1 MIEII
6 NNYKDYLLQNDKS
19 ENTVYAYVTDVN
31 LYSKYLEKKEMNLYT
46 SDNVAI
52 MGYIQHLLNQGK
64 SERSIN
70 RIVISL
76 RSFYGYLKSRSLVND
91 IPKISYKSS
100 RTTKKLPQ
108 ILTVEEVDKIIR
120 SVDKDGPKGIR
131 DNALLELMYATGMKV
146 SELISVNVEDVN
158 LDLSFL
164 KCIPSLL
171 IQYLTSWLFPLSV
184 KCIDNKHFER
194 LIPIG
199 RSACRAIEEYLA
211 IRDQVADAGV
221 TNLFVNLNGQKLTRQ
236 GIWRIVKEYSHRAG
250 IDKDVN
256 LNTFRHSFA
265 VHLLQN
271 GANVRAVQKLLGNQV
286 LTYMDTYYEIINS
299 DKINLIYRNTHPRA

>member
-64 SERSIN
+64 SELSIN

-108 ILTVEEVDKIIR
+108 ILTVDEVDKIIR

-158 LDLSFL
+158 LDLSF
-164 KCIPSLL
+164 
-171 IQYLTSWLFPLSV
+171 V

>member
-1 MIEII
+1 MIEVI
-6 NNYKDYLLQNDKS
+6 NNYKDYLLKNDKS

-31 LYSKYLEKKEMNLYT
+31 LYTKFLEKKEMNLYS

-52 MGYIQHLLNQGK
+52 MAYIQHLLNQGK

-76 RSFYGYLKSRSLVND
+76 RSFYSFLKSESLVKD
-91 IPKISYKSS
+91 VPKISFKSS
-100 RTTKKLPQ
+100 RNSKKLPQ

-120 SVDKDGPKGIR
+120 SVDKDGNKGIR

-146 SELISVNVEDVN
+146 SELIGINVEDIN
-158 LDLSFL
+158 LDLSF
-164 KCIPSLL
+164 
-171 IQYLTSWLFPLSV
+171 V
-184 KCIDNKHFER
+184 KCKDNKNLER

-199 RSACRAIEEYLA
+199 RSASAALEEYLK
-211 IRDQVADAGV
+211 IRDTIAESGV
-221 TNLFVNLNGQKLTRQ
+221 NNLFVNLNGQKLTRQ
-236 GIWRIVKEYSHRAG
+236 GIWRIVKEYAHKAG
-250 IDKDVN
+250 INKDVN

-299 DKINLIYRNTHPRA
+299 DKINLIYKNTHPRA

>member
-1 MIEII
+1 MKEIV
-6 NNYKDYLLQNDKS
+6 NNYKEALLKSHKS

-31 LYSKYLEKKEMNLYT
+31 LYVKYLNSKEINIDET
-46 SDNVAI
+46 DNVSVL
-52 MGYIQHLLNQGK
+52 GYIQHLLSQGK

-76 RSFYGYLKSRSLVND
+76 RSFYNYLKDQEVVRE
-91 IPKISYKSS
+91 IPKIYYKNTS
-100 RTTKKLPQ
+100 TTRKLPE
-108 ILTVEEVDKIIR
+108 ILTIEEVDRIIR
-120 SVDKDGPKGIR
+120 IVDKDSNKGIR

-146 SELISVNVEDVN
+146 SEIINIKVFDVN
-158 LDLSFL
+158 LELNF
-164 KCIPSLL
+164 
-171 IQYLTSWLFPLSV
+171 V

-199 RSACRAIEEYLA
+199 RSAVIALKEYLS
-211 IRDQVADAGV
+211 IRDRVACEGV
-221 TNLFVNLNGQKLTRQ
+221 DNLFVNLNGNQLTRQ
-236 GIWRIVKEYSHRAG
+236 GVWRIVKEYSHKAG
-250 IDKDVN
+250 IKKEVN

-286 LTYMDTYYEIINS
+286 LTYMDTYYEIINN
-299 DKINLIYRNTHPRA
+299 DKINIVYKNSHPRA

>member
-1 MIEII
+1 MKEIV
-6 NNYKDYLLQNDKS
+6 NNYKEALLKSHKS

-31 LYSKYLEKKEMNLYT
+31 LYVKYLNSKEINIDET
-46 SDNVAI
+46 DNVSVL
-52 MGYIQHLLNQGK
+52 GYIQHLLSQGK

-76 RSFYGYLKSRSLVND
+76 RSFYNYLKDQEVVRE
-91 IPKISYKSS
+91 IPKIYYKNTS
-100 RTTKKLPQ
+100 TTRKLPE
-108 ILTVEEVDKIIR
+108 ILTIEEVDRIIR
-120 SVDKDGPKGIR
+120 IVDKDSNKGIR

-146 SELISVNVEDVN
+146 SEIINIKVFDIN
-158 LDLSFL
+158 LELNF
-164 KCIPSLL
+164 
-171 IQYLTSWLFPLSV
+171 V

-199 RSACRAIEEYLA
+199 RSAVEALKEYLN
-211 IRDQVADAGV
+211 IRDRVACEGV
-221 TNLFVNLNGQKLTRQ
+221 ENLFVNLNGNQLTRQ
-236 GIWRIVKEYSHRAG
+236 GVWRIVKEYSHKAG
-250 IDKDVN
+250 IKKDVN

-286 LTYMDTYYEIINS
+286 LTYMDTYYEIINN
-299 DKINLIYRNTHPRA
+299 DKINIVYKNSHPRA

>member
-1 MIEII
+1 
-6 NNYKDYLLQNDKS
+6 
-19 ENTVYAYVTDVN
+19 
-31 LYSKYLEKKEMNLYT
+31 
-46 SDNVAI
+46 
-52 MGYIQHLLNQGK
+52 
-64 SERSIN
+64 
-70 RIVISL
+70 
-76 RSFYGYLKSRSLVND
+76 
-91 IPKISYKSS
+91 
-100 RTTKKLPQ
+100 
-108 ILTVEEVDKIIR
+108 
-120 SVDKDGPKGIR
+120 
-131 DNALLELMYATGMKV
+131 MYATGMKV

-158 LDLSFL
+158 LDLSF
-164 KCIPSLL
+164 
-171 IQYLTSWLFPLSV
+171 V

>member
-1 MIEII
+1 MKEIV
-6 NNYKDYLLQNDKS
+6 NNYKEALLKSHKS

-31 LYSKYLEKKEMNLYT
+31 LYVKYLNSKEINIDET
-46 SDNVAI
+46 DNVSVL
-52 MGYIQHLLNQGK
+52 GYIQHLLSQGK

-76 RSFYGYLKSRSLVND
+76 RSFYNYLKDQEVVRE
-91 IPKISYKSS
+91 IPKIYYKNTS
-100 RTTKKLPQ
+100 TTRKLPE
-108 ILTVEEVDKIIR
+108 ILTIDEVDRIIR
-120 SVDKDGPKGIR
+120 IVDKDSNKGIR

-146 SELISVNVEDVN
+146 SEMINIKVFDVN
-158 LDLSFL
+158 LELNF
-164 KCIPSLL
+164 
-171 IQYLTSWLFPLSV
+171 V

-199 RSACRAIEEYLA
+199 RSAVEALKEYFN
-211 IRDQVADAGV
+211 IRDRVACEGV
-221 TNLFVNLNGQKLTRQ
+221 ENLFVNLNGNQLTRQ
-236 GIWRIVKEYSHRAG
+236 GVWRIVKEYSHKAG
-250 IDKDVN
+250 IKKDVN

-286 LTYMDTYYEIINS
+286 LTYMDTYYEIINN
-299 DKINLIYRNTHPRA
+299 DKINIVYKNSHPRA

>member
-31 LYSKYLEKKEMNLYT
+31 LYSKYLENKEMNLYT

-158 LDLSFL
+158 LDLSF
-164 KCIPSLL
+164 
-171 IQYLTSWLFPLSV
+171 V

-236 GIWRIVKEYSHRAG
+236 GIWRIVKEYSHKAG

>member
-1 MIEII
+1 MKEIV
-6 NNYKDYLLQNDKS
+6 NNYKEALLKSHKS

-31 LYSKYLEKKEMNLYT
+31 LYVKYLNSKEINIDET
-46 SDNVAI
+46 DNVSVL
-52 MGYIQHLLNQGK
+52 GYIQHLLSQGK

-76 RSFYGYLKSRSLVND
+76 RSFYNYLKDQEVVRE
-91 IPKISYKSS
+91 IPKIYYKNTS
-100 RTTKKLPQ
+100 TTRKLPEV
-108 ILTVEEVDKIIR
+108 LTIEEVDRIIR
-120 SVDKDGPKGIR
+120 IVDKDSNKGVR

-146 SELISVNVEDVN
+146 SEIINIKVYDVN
-158 LDLSFL
+158 LELNF
-164 KCIPSLL
+164 
-171 IQYLTSWLFPLSV
+171 V

-199 RSACRAIEEYLA
+199 RSAVAALNEYFS
-211 IRDQVADAGV
+211 IRDRIACEGV
-221 TNLFVNLNGQKLTRQ
+221 DNLFVNLNGNQLTRQ
-236 GIWRIVKEYSHRAG
+236 GVWRIVKEYSHRAG
-250 IDKDVN
+250 IKKDVN

-286 LTYMDTYYEIINS
+286 LTYMDTYYEIINN
-299 DKINLIYRNTHPRA
+299 DKINIVYKNSHPRA

>member
-6 NNYKDYLLQNDKS
+6 NKYKNYLLQNDKS

-31 LYSKYLEKKEMNLYT
+31 LYTKFLDKKEMELYS
-46 SDNVAI
+46 SDNTAVMA
-52 MGYIQHLLNQGK
+52 YIEYLLNQGK

-76 RSFYGYLKSRSLVND
+76 RSFYGYLKSKSLVTD
-91 IPKISYKSS
+91 IPKINYKSS
-100 RTTKKLPQ
+100 RNTKKLPQ

-146 SELISVNVEDVN
+146 SELIGIIVEDVN
-158 LDLSFL
+158 LDLYF
-164 KCIPSLL
+164 
-171 IQYLTSWLFPLSV
+171 V
-184 KCIDNKHFER
+184 KCTDNKHYER

-199 RSACRAIEEYLA
+199 RSACRAIEDYLN
-211 IRDQVADAGV
+211 IRDQVAETGV
-221 TNLFVNLNGQKLTRQ
+221 NNLFVNLNGQKLTRQ

-250 IDKDVN
+250 INKDVN

-265 VHLLQN
+265 VHMLQN

-299 DKINLIYRNTHPRA
+299 DKINLIYKKSHPRA